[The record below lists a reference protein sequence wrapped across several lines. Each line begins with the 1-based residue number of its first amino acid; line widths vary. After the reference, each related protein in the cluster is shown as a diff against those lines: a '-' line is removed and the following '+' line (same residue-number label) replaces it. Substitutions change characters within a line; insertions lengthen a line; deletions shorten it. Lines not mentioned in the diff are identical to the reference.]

1 MENEKI
7 QTFLLSNGKYLPVSE
22 IDSLSVKLQSLE
34 DEASTF
40 RVHSLNFKNPT
51 VLTLLYWLIPGFACI
66 DRFFINGATSG
77 FKKLFSLIGLFALFL
92 GFGGI
97 FRRLEISSDLYSGL
111 SSLVRLSPFIVLSI
125 WLVVDGF
132 TIYGRV
138 KKFNLSILLSAIK
151 KGNSTNTIKKQDT
164 KNATVISNTTDLDQ
178 LEKLHSLK
186 EKGIIT
192 EDEFNAKKKEILHN

>member
-1 MENEKI
+1 MENGKI
-7 QTFLLSNGKYLPVSE
+7 QIFLLSNGKYLPVSE

-51 VLTLLYWLIPGFACI
+51 VLTLLYWLVPGFACI
-66 DRFFINGATSG
+66 DRFFIEGSSG
-77 FKKLFSLIGLFALFL
+77 GFRKVFGLIGLFTLFIV
-92 GFGGI
+92 FGGI
-97 FRRLEISSDLYSGL
+97 FRRLEISSDLFSGL
-111 SSLVRLSPFIVLSI
+111 SLLVRLSPFIVLSI

-151 KGNSTNTIKKQDT
+151 KGSSSNTIKKQNT
-164 KNATVISNTTDLDQ
+164 NTATVISNTTDLDQ

-192 EDEFNAKKKEILHN
+192 EDEFNTKKKEILDA